1 MVFMGGLTSQTS
13 KRTAVAL
20 TGLGIG
26 ALLAYQVYQKLKEVK
41 KSDGALSP
49 KLTAIGPTMK
59 DQVAKRNEYLRKV
72 EALGKKF
79 KGATELEFRST
90 SFLVELIIVTE
101 LLLKDDLFSM
111 LERHREESTVTLSNF
126 EKYMEVKKVHLNE
139 ISLLWSTNIKVVLRD
154 LKLESFNDFIV
165 NSPFL
170 PSLIDYSIQRISQER
185 PRGPRAGITEDKA
198 KECLRSVT
206 NIYDSITS
214 TENLNKFEDLSKNVN
229 EYLED
234 YSKLKLQMS
243 YSDLRLWIEEYGSD
257 YTMSLLQEFKEK
269 QRLLVSGVSVQAL
282 E

>member
-1 MVFMGGLTSQTS
+1 MGELTSQTS

-20 TGLGIG
+20 AGLGIG

-41 KSDGALSP
+41 KSDGTLSP
-49 KLTAIGPTMK
+49 KLTAVGPTLK
-59 DQVAKRNEYLRKV
+59 DKVAKRNEYWKKV

-111 LERHREESTVTLSNF
+111 LERHREESTVTLSDF
-126 EKYMEVKKVHLNE
+126 EKYMEVKKIHLNE
-139 ISLLWSTNIKVVLRD
+139 ISLLWSTNIKIVLRD
-154 LKLESFNDFIV
+154 LELESFNDFIV

-170 PSLIDYSIQRISQER
+170 PSLIDYSIQRISQEQT
-185 PRGPRAGITEDKA
+185 RGPRAGITEDKA

-229 EYLED
+229 DYLED